1 MYATQKELILYLV
14 DDGDSLVVS
23 RGVALLIK
31 KGVISRYGAEGWDW
45 SPKDQLGES
54 NESCTRIESM
64 TKLDSYEMLTEKQGA
79 KRKPSFSYLIWLQAT
94 TSENM

>member
-31 KGVISRYGAEGWDW
+31 KGVISRYGAEG
-45 SPKDQLGES
+45 
-54 NESCTRIESM
+54 
-64 TKLDSYEMLTEKQGA
+64 
-79 KRKPSFSYLIWLQAT
+79 
-94 TSENM
+94 